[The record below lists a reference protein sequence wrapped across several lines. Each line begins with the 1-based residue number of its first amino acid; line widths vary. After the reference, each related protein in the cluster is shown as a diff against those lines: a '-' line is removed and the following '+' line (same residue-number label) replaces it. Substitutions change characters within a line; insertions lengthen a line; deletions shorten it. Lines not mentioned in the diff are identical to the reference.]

1 MRRYYPGIT
10 IFKLFGCLLVLL
22 FHSMLYK
29 YIGSVSD
36 QQFRFLT
43 LPLGIVVP
51 CFYVVAGFLAYK
63 GWTNASDSGSYIK
76 RNITRILLMYIPF
89 CLLFI
94 AESIVLELIRGGFT
108 SSNLVLQA
116 KILAVAVMLNG
127 PSVQLWF
134 IPPLLFSLFT
144 CYWLYKRSGMHIAV
158 ILALF
163 GFLLSLLISGSLRS
177 ILVFSIDGYP
187 PHDSSIFEYMKL
199 FIYRYLGLGF
209 TFVLTGMVIAKYE
222 EKFYQTRVWPLI
234 ILTLILSTLE
244 LLYLFRF
251 TEWSIEY
258 KITISILPNTI
269 LFFYW
274 LIHIKSQAIKTFH
287 NFINLFSVVTFCG
300 HILLMRGNL
309 LLLNWNVTEMNGLQD
324 LVYVTLTFMECLI
337 ATIVLYKVL
346 YKRRS
351 ALSMIPNQFIRK
363 S

>member
-10 IFKLFGCLLVLL
+10 MFKLFGCLLVLL

-36 QQFRFLT
+36 QQLRFLT
-43 LPLGIVVP
+43 LSLGVVVP

-63 GWTNASDSGSYIK
+63 GWTNASDSGAYIR
-76 RNITRILLMYIPF
+76 RNIMRILLMYIPF

-94 AESIVLELIRGGFT
+94 AESIVPELIRGGFT
-108 SSNLVLQA
+108 FSNLVLQA
-116 KILAVAVMLNG
+116 KILAVAVVLNG

-134 IPPLLFSLFT
+134 IPPLLFSLFI
-144 CYWLYKRSGMHIAV
+144 CYWLYKRRGMRIAV
-158 ILALF
+158 IVAIL
-163 GFLLSLLISGSLRS
+163 GFLLSLLISGSFRS
-177 ILVFSIDGYP
+177 ILVVSIDGYP
-187 PHDSSIFEYMKL
+187 PHDSSLFEYMKL

-209 TFVLTGMVIAKYE
+209 TFVLTGMIIAKYE
-222 EKFYQTRVWPLI
+222 EKFYQTRVWTLI
-234 ILTLILSTLE
+234 IPTLILSTVE
-244 LLYLFRF
+244 FFYLFWF

-258 KITISILPNTI
+258 KITVSILPNTI

-274 LIHIKSQAIKTFH
+274 LIHIKSLAIKTYH

-309 LLLNWNVTEMNGLQD
+309 LLLNWDVTEMKGLQD
-324 LVYVTLTFMECLI
+324 LVYLTLTFMECLI

-346 YKRRS
+346 NKRS
-351 ALSMIPNQFIRK
+351 NTLAMIPNQSVRK